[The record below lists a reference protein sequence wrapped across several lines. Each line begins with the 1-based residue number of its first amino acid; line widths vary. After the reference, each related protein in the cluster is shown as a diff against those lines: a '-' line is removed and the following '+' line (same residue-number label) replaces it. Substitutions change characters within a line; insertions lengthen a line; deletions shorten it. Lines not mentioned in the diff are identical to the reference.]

1 MKMITARHPNR
12 PPKIDRCAAVGEAFA
27 WSHKNRVCRWLLR
40 PNNTKNAGIRFG
52 ADIKNENI
60 PCRNG
65 FIPAII
71 DIPIS
76 QIPIARHSS

>member
-1 MKMITARHPNR
+1 MKTIAARQPNL
-12 PPKIDRCAAVGEAFA
+12 PPKIDRLATVGEAFA
-27 WSHKNRVCRWLLR
+27 WLRKNRGCRWLLR
-40 PNNTKNAGIRFG
+40 PYNTKNAGIRFG
-52 ADIKNENI
+52 ADTKNENI

-76 QIPIARHSS
+76 QTPIARHTS